1 VSVAE
6 TVSALSRGRQA
17 LIIGRPDGAGPS
29 PFRAGAGA
37 RPAADPAAA
46 PPSLYAAATAVLPE
60 RRLTWWHTDL
70 DPRLA
75 LLPPEGITHG
85 APSPLRVPALRLDH
99 VEGTAAVLPG
109 NDGAIE
115 WTAAEVARVVEL
127 VLEHARQR
135 RDRSL
140 AVLTLT
146 ADMAHLVRDGVR
158 DAIGR
163 LDGDAEA
170 GEFLAGVGVEPFV
183 VAQVDEA
190 DGLLRDVV
198 LLSVGYGRTPHG
210 RVLHRFPAL
219 TAPGGEAA
227 LIAATARARQELV
240 VVSTLRAGDLDA
252 GRLRATPAGRLLE
265 LLAHAEA
272 GGIHEGQAST
282 AQSEDPLMSYLAS
295 RLRQEGLTVQA
306 QMGVGP
312 HRVELAVG
320 HPSVADRWLVA
331 VESDGPGYAA
341 LPGVRARDVLRPR
354 QLRRLGWEPIRV
366 WSTDLYRDP
375 APEVV
380 RVVAAVTAALRAR
393 NSHAAAQLGATAQAE
408 KPTVPAE
415 AEASTVPGTA
425 EASTVPS
432 EAEASTAPAE
442 AEASTAPAEAE
453 ASTVPAEGPTGE
465 SSKPKRRKRLRRGD
479 VERSADDTD
488 TGWGERPRSGDEH
501 DRWLQEQRP
510 PHWE

>member
-1 VSVAE
+1 
-6 TVSALSRGRQA
+6 
-17 LIIGRPDGAGPS
+17 
-29 PFRAGAGA
+29 
-37 RPAADPAAA
+37 
-46 PPSLYAAATAVLPE
+46 
-60 RRLTWWHTDL
+60 
-70 DPRLA
+70 
-75 LLPPEGITHG
+75 
-85 APSPLRVPALRLDH
+85 
-99 VEGTAAVLPG
+99 
-109 NDGAIE
+109 
-115 WTAAEVARVVEL
+115 
-127 VLEHARQR
+127 
-135 RDRSL
+135 
-140 AVLTLT
+140 
-146 ADMAHLVRDGVR
+146 
-158 DAIGR
+158 
-163 LDGDAEA
+163 
-170 GEFLAGVGVEPFV
+170 
-183 VAQVDEA
+183 
-190 DGLLRDVV
+190 
-198 LLSVGYGRTPHG
+198 
-210 RVLHRFPAL
+210 
-219 TAPGGEAA
+219 
-227 LIAATARARQELV
+227 
-240 VVSTLRAGDLDA
+240 
-252 GRLRATPAGRLLE
+252 
-265 LLAHAEA
+265 
-272 GGIHEGQAST
+272 
-282 AQSEDPLMSYLAS
+282 
-295 RLRQEGLTVQA
+295 
-306 QMGVGP
+306 MGVGP

-393 NSHAAAQLGATAQAE
+393 NSQAAAQLGATAS
-408 KPTVPAE
+408 TVPAE
-415 AEASTVPGTA
+415 AEASTVPAEAEKPTVPGTA

-432 EAEASTAPAE
+432 E